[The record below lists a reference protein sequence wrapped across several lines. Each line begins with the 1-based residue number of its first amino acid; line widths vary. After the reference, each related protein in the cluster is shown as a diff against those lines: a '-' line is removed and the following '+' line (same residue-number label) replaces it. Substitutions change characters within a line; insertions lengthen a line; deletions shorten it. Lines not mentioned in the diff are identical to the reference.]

1 MTSPL
6 FFPSIGPELII
17 VLIIAVVLIFGVK
30 KIPDIAKSL
39 GRAGGEFKK
48 GKQEADRE
56 AKKAAVEDEEP
67 VNEEKEHTKL
77 LNVAKG
83 LGIDTDDKND
93 ETLRKEIEKALW
105 K

>member
-6 FFPSIGPELII
+6 FVTGMELPIIAIVLII
-17 VLIIAVVLIFGVK
+17 VLIFGAK

-48 GKQEADRE
+48 GKQEADKE
-56 AKKAAVEDEEP
+56 VEDATQEDEKP
-67 VNEEKEHTKL
+67 GDEKKEHDKL

-83 LGIDTDDKND
+83 LGIEVEGKND
-93 ETLRKEIEKALW
+93 EVLRKEIEKALW

>member
-6 FFPSIGPELII
+6 FIPQGMEIIIIGIVII
-17 VLIIAVVLIFGVK
+17 VLIFGAK

-48 GKQEADRE
+48 GKQEADKE
-56 AKKAAVEDEEP
+56 AKDAALEDEKPESS
-67 VNEEKEHTKL
+67 EKEHDKL

-83 LGIDTDDKND
+83 LGITVEGKND
-93 ETLRKEIEKALW
+93 EVLRKEIEKALW

>member
-1 MTSPL
+1 M
-6 FFPSIGPELII
+6 
-17 VLIIAVVLIFGVK
+17 
-30 KIPDIAKSL
+30 
-39 GRAGGEFKK
+39 
-48 GKQEADRE
+48 
-56 AKKAAVEDEEP
+56 
-67 VNEEKEHTKL
+67 NEEKEHTKL

>member
-1 MTSPL
+1 MISPL
-6 FFPSIGPELII
+6 FIPTGMELPIIAGVVII
-17 VLIIAVVLIFGVK
+17 VLIFGAK

-48 GKQEADRE
+48 GKQESDKEVRD
-56 AKKAAVEDEEP
+56 AAREDEKP
-67 VNEEKEHTKL
+67 DDEKHHDRL

-83 LGIDTDDKND
+83 LGIDVEGKSD
-93 ETLRKEIEKALW
+93 EVLRREVEKVLG